1 MSGISLD
8 LNYFNSLYLYILQE
22 NQAVAI
28 IKDYYYY
35 YYTNSNN
42 QKRINVVKNPL
53 NNIIDIGI

>member
-35 YYTNSNN
+35 YYSNY

-53 NNIIDIGI
+53 NTIIDIGI